1 MYVITGA
8 TGHTGSVIAH
18 TLLKAGKSVTVV
30 GRSADKLEELKKAGA
45 RVAIGNLED
54 AAFLT
59 TVFKGAKAVYALIP
73 PNFATD
79 QFRAY
84 QNRVADALVLAL
96 KASPVTHV
104 VTLSSFG
111 AHLPAGAGVVQG
123 LHDMEQKFKALTG
136 TNVLHLRAGFFF
148 ENFYGSIGLLKQAGI
163 FGGFPIEGNIP
174 MSFVHTR
181 DIAEKAANHLL
192 ALDFTGQGHD
202 YVAGDRNYTLNEVSG
217 IIGAAI
223 GKPGLSWTRF
233 PDADAYQGMV
243 GMGLPADL
251 AKNYVEFCNRA
262 NEGKLTDGFNRTAAN
277 TTKTSAAD
285 FAREFAAAYQA

>member
-8 TGHTGSVIAH
+8 TGHTGSIIAH
-18 TLLKAGKSVTVV
+18 SLLKAGKSVTVV

-45 RVAIGNLED
+45 QVAIGNLED

-84 QNRVADALVLAL
+84 QNRVADALVTAL
-96 KASPVTHV
+96 KSSSVTHV

-111 AHLPAGAGVVQG
+111 AHLTAGAGVVQG
-123 LHDMEQKFKALTG
+123 LYDMEQKFKALTSI
-136 TNVLHLRAGFFF
+136 NVLHLRAGFFL
-148 ENFYGSIGLLKQAGI
+148 ENLFGSIGLLKQAGI
-163 FGGFPIEGNIP
+163 FGGFPIEGNVT
-174 MSFVHTR
+174 MSFVHTH
-181 DIAEKAANHLL
+181 DIAEKATHHLL
-192 ALDFTGQGHD
+192 NLDFTGQGHEF
-202 YVAGDRNYTLNEVSG
+202 VAGDRDYTLNEVSG
-217 IIGAAI
+217 IVGAAI
-223 GKPGLSWTRF
+223 GKPELTWTRF

-243 GMGLPADL
+243 GMGVPADL

-262 NEGKLTDGFNRTAAN
+262 NEGKLTDGFIRTEAN

-285 FAREFAAAYQA
+285 FAKEFAVAYQA